1 MQNKKATFL
10 LVGLLLTWLLVNL
23 TQAIFTEIIHDEA
36 YYALYGEHI
45 AWGYFDHPP
54 MVGLMTFLSNYFCD
68 GSLSVRLM
76 TVLLST
82 CTLLVLWRLV
92 ADKETSVE
100 KVQLFFI
107 ISASMVMVNA
117 YGFITTPDAPL
128 LFFTAT
134 FLLAYKQFII
144 NETRVSALVLGLAM
158 AGMIYSKYHGVLII
172 GLIVLSNP
180 RLLLRFKFWAAG
192 SLAIFFL
199 IPHIQWQFDSDFP
212 SLKYHLID
220 RSTGFKWNYFFEY
233 WPNQLAVFNPFTLGA
248 FFYAI
253 GKSKFK
259 KTFDRGLIFLSVGF
273 LLFFWAMTY
282 KGHAEPHWTVAASIP
297 MIILIYKLALINEPF
312 KRYIKRFVLPSI
324 ILILIM
330 RVLLVTNVL
339 PERLGLHNKEKQY
352 RAIEKVAGNMP
363 VVFFSSF
370 QNASL
375 YHYFTGKEA
384 FVISSVDSR
393 QTQYDIWQKELAFEN
408 KAVFIYQKTDPRSLV
423 HTYNDVKVIGF
434 KAEHLHTVNRL
445 NLEFEIDNKILK
457 AGEELEIPIELVN
470 SYDQNIY
477 FNHAE
482 FPISFK
488 AVYIKGKETHIFN
501 CQRTNVT
508 DSLTSGYKL
517 NDTLITSI
525 PDLPKGKYQ
534 FGICMF
540 NTLSVAQNSI
550 FVPIEIK

>member
-1 MQNKKATFL
+1 MQNKKATLL
-10 LVGLLLTWLLVNL
+10 LVGLLITWLIVNL
-23 TQAIFTEIIHDEA
+23 LQAIFTEIIHDEA
-36 YYALYGEHI
+36 YYALYGEHLS
-45 AWGYFDHPP
+45 WGYFDHPP
-54 MVGLMTFLSNYFCD
+54 MVGLMTFISNYFCD
-68 GSLSVRLM
+68 GSLSVRLI

-92 ADKETSVE
+92 ADKDTSVE

-144 NETRVSALVLGLAM
+144 RETRLSALILGLAM
-158 AGMIYSKYHGVLII
+158 AGMIYSKYHGLLII

-180 RLLLRFKFWAAG
+180 KLLIRFKFWAAG

-199 IPHIQWQFDSDFP
+199 IPHIQWQFDLEFP

-253 GKSKFK
+253 AKSKFK

-324 ILILIM
+324 LLILIM
-330 RVLLVTNVL
+330 RIILVTDIL
-339 PERLGLHNKEKQY
+339 PYKLGFHSKEKQY
-352 RAIEKVAGNMP
+352 RAIEKVAGNLP
-363 VVFFSSF
+363 VVFFGSF

-384 FVISSVDSR
+384 FVISSVESR
-393 QTQYDIWQKELAFEN
+393 QTQFDIWMKELAYTN
-408 KAVFIYQKTDPRSLV
+408 QAVFVCQKNNERSKNYK
-423 HTYNDVKVIGF
+423 YNGIEVNGF
-434 KAEHLHTVNRL
+434 KAEHLQTVNRL
-445 NLEFEIDNKILK
+445 NLEFEINEKTLK
-457 AGEELEIPIELVN
+457 SGQKLQIPIELVN
-470 SYDQNIY
+470 SYRYDIN
-477 FNHAE
+477 FKHAE

-488 AVYIKGKETHIFN
+488 AVYIKGKETHTID
-501 CQRTNVT
+501 CQRLNPT
-508 DSLTSGYKL
+508 DNLESGNKL
-517 NDTLITSI
+517 SDTLSTYI

-534 FGICMF
+534 FGISMF